1 MLRDHDQVVDRSEIH
16 PWVNASEN
24 WQDNQEMRQ
33 HDCNLQRCRQD
44 RKKTNPIKGEKI
56 MSMYNDSVQDEFT
69 ILNSDGEVVA
79 TGLQQALDLVQEID
93 GDYLVKGDAD
103 EFEITSFINGLVAN
117 DLNTLLELLDGHGY
131 RITWQ
136 DDSVD
141 HDDVD
146 DDSESIKDH
155 LDGLGIKTNQN

>member
-1 MLRDHDQVVDRSEIH
+1 
-16 PWVNASEN
+16 
-24 WQDNQEMRQ
+24 
-33 HDCNLQRCRQD
+33 
-44 RKKTNPIKGEKI
+44 
-56 MSMYNDSVQDEFT
+56 MSMYNDSVQEEFT
-69 ILNSDGEVVA
+69 ILNGDGEVVA
-79 TGLQQALDLVQEID
+79 TGVQQALDLVQEID

-146 DDSESIKDH
+146 DSESIRDH
-155 LDGLGIKTNQN
+155 LDGLGVKY

>member
-1 MLRDHDQVVDRSEIH
+1 
-16 PWVNASEN
+16 
-24 WQDNQEMRQ
+24 
-33 HDCNLQRCRQD
+33 
-44 RKKTNPIKGEKI
+44 

-79 TGLQQALDLVQEID
+79 SGIQQALDLVQEID
-93 GDYLVKGDAD
+93 GDYLVRGDAD

-141 HDDVD
+141 HDDID
-146 DDSESIKDH
+146 DDNESIKDH

>member
-1 MLRDHDQVVDRSEIH
+1 
-16 PWVNASEN
+16 
-24 WQDNQEMRQ
+24 
-33 HDCNLQRCRQD
+33 
-44 RKKTNPIKGEKI
+44 
-56 MSMYNDSVQDEFT
+56 MYNDSVQEEFT

-79 TGLQQALDLVQEID
+79 AGVQQALDLVQEID
-93 GDYLVKGDAD
+93 GDYLVRGDAD

-146 DDSESIKDH
+146 DSESIRDH
-155 LDGLGIKTNQN
+155 LDGLGVKY

>member
-1 MLRDHDQVVDRSEIH
+1 
-16 PWVNASEN
+16 
-24 WQDNQEMRQ
+24 
-33 HDCNLQRCRQD
+33 
-44 RKKTNPIKGEKI
+44 

-79 TGLQQALDLVQEID
+79 SGIQQALDLVQEID
-93 GDYLVKGDAD
+93 GDYLVRGDAD

-131 RITWQ
+131 RLTWQ

>member
-1 MLRDHDQVVDRSEIH
+1 
-16 PWVNASEN
+16 
-24 WQDNQEMRQ
+24 
-33 HDCNLQRCRQD
+33 
-44 RKKTNPIKGEKI
+44 
-56 MSMYNDSVQDEFT
+56 
-69 ILNSDGEVVA
+69 
-79 TGLQQALDLVQEID
+79 
-93 GDYLVKGDAD
+93 
-103 EFEITSFINGLVAN
+103 
-117 DLNTLLELLDGHGY
+117 LLELLDEHGY

>member
-1 MLRDHDQVVDRSEIH
+1 
-16 PWVNASEN
+16 
-24 WQDNQEMRQ
+24 
-33 HDCNLQRCRQD
+33 
-44 RKKTNPIKGEKI
+44 
-56 MSMYNDSVQDEFT
+56 MSMYNDSVQEEFT
-69 ILNSDGEVVA
+69 ILNGDGEVVA
-79 TGLQQALDLVQEID
+79 TGVQQALDLVQEID
-93 GDYLVKGDAD
+93 GDYLVRGDAD

-117 DLNTLLELLDGHGY
+117 DLNTLLELLDEHGY

>member
-1 MLRDHDQVVDRSEIH
+1 
-16 PWVNASEN
+16 
-24 WQDNQEMRQ
+24 
-33 HDCNLQRCRQD
+33 
-44 RKKTNPIKGEKI
+44 

-79 TGLQQALDLVQEID
+79 TGVQQALDLVQEID
-93 GDYLVKGDAD
+93 GDYLVRGDAD

-117 DLNTLLELLDGHGY
+117 DLNTLLELLDQHGY

>member
-1 MLRDHDQVVDRSEIH
+1 
-16 PWVNASEN
+16 
-24 WQDNQEMRQ
+24 
-33 HDCNLQRCRQD
+33 
-44 RKKTNPIKGEKI
+44 

-69 ILNSDGEVVA
+69 ILNGDGEVVA
-79 TGLQQALDLVQEID
+79 TGVQQALDLVQEID
-93 GDYLVKGDAD
+93 GDYLVRGDAD

-146 DDSESIKDH
+146 DSESIRDH
-155 LDGLGIKTNQN
+155 LDGLGVKY

>member
-1 MLRDHDQVVDRSEIH
+1 
-16 PWVNASEN
+16 
-24 WQDNQEMRQ
+24 
-33 HDCNLQRCRQD
+33 
-44 RKKTNPIKGEKI
+44 

-136 DDSVD
+136 DDSMD
-141 HDDVD
+141 HDDTD

-155 LDGLGIKTNQN
+155 LDGLGIKTNQS

>member
-1 MLRDHDQVVDRSEIH
+1 
-16 PWVNASEN
+16 
-24 WQDNQEMRQ
+24 
-33 HDCNLQRCRQD
+33 
-44 RKKTNPIKGEKI
+44 
-56 MSMYNDSVQDEFT
+56 MSMYNDSVQEEFT

-79 TGLQQALDLVQEID
+79 AGVQQALDLVQEID
-93 GDYLVKGDAD
+93 GDYLVRGDAD

-146 DDSESIKDH
+146 DSESIRDH
-155 LDGLGIKTNQN
+155 LDGLGVKY

>member
-1 MLRDHDQVVDRSEIH
+1 
-16 PWVNASEN
+16 
-24 WQDNQEMRQ
+24 
-33 HDCNLQRCRQD
+33 
-44 RKKTNPIKGEKI
+44 

-69 ILNSDGEVVA
+69 ILNGDGEVVA
-79 TGLQQALDLVQEID
+79 TGVQQALDLVQEID

-146 DDSESIKDH
+146 DDSESIRDH
-155 LDGLGIKTNQN
+155 LDGLGVKY

>member
-1 MLRDHDQVVDRSEIH
+1 
-16 PWVNASEN
+16 
-24 WQDNQEMRQ
+24 
-33 HDCNLQRCRQD
+33 
-44 RKKTNPIKGEKI
+44 

-79 TGLQQALDLVQEID
+79 SGIQQALDLVQEID
-93 GDYLVKGDAD
+93 GDYLVRGDAD

-146 DDSESIKDH
+146 DDSESIRDH

>member
-1 MLRDHDQVVDRSEIH
+1 
-16 PWVNASEN
+16 
-24 WQDNQEMRQ
+24 
-33 HDCNLQRCRQD
+33 
-44 RKKTNPIKGEKI
+44 
-56 MSMYNDSVQDEFT
+56 MSMYNDSVQEEFT
-69 ILNSDGEVVA
+69 ILNGDGEVVA
-79 TGLQQALDLVQEID
+79 TGVQQALDLVQEID
-93 GDYLVKGDAD
+93 GDYLVRGDAD

-146 DDSESIKDH
+146 DDSESIRDH
-155 LDGLGIKTNQN
+155 LDGLGVKY

>member
-1 MLRDHDQVVDRSEIH
+1 
-16 PWVNASEN
+16 
-24 WQDNQEMRQ
+24 
-33 HDCNLQRCRQD
+33 
-44 RKKTNPIKGEKI
+44 

-69 ILNSDGEVVA
+69 ILNSDREVVA

-93 GDYLVKGDAD
+93 GDYLVRGDAD

>member
-1 MLRDHDQVVDRSEIH
+1 
-16 PWVNASEN
+16 
-24 WQDNQEMRQ
+24 
-33 HDCNLQRCRQD
+33 
-44 RKKTNPIKGEKI
+44 
-56 MSMYNDSVQDEFT
+56 MYNDSVQDEFT

-79 TGLQQALDLVQEID
+79 SGIQQALDLVQEID
-93 GDYLVKGDAD
+93 GDYLVRGDAD

-141 HDDVD
+141 HDDMD
-146 DDSESIKDH
+146 DDNESIKDH

>member
-1 MLRDHDQVVDRSEIH
+1 
-16 PWVNASEN
+16 
-24 WQDNQEMRQ
+24 
-33 HDCNLQRCRQD
+33 
-44 RKKTNPIKGEKI
+44 
-56 MSMYNDSVQDEFT
+56 MSIYNDSVQDEFT

>member
-1 MLRDHDQVVDRSEIH
+1 
-16 PWVNASEN
+16 
-24 WQDNQEMRQ
+24 
-33 HDCNLQRCRQD
+33 
-44 RKKTNPIKGEKI
+44 

-79 TGLQQALDLVQEID
+79 SGIQQALDLVQEID
-93 GDYLVKGDAD
+93 GDYLVRGDAD

-136 DDSVD
+136 DDSVE
-141 HDDVD
+141 HDDMD
-146 DDSESIKDH
+146 DDNESIKDH
-155 LDGLGIKTNQN
+155 LDGLGIKTNQD

>member
-1 MLRDHDQVVDRSEIH
+1 
-16 PWVNASEN
+16 
-24 WQDNQEMRQ
+24 
-33 HDCNLQRCRQD
+33 
-44 RKKTNPIKGEKI
+44 
-56 MSMYNDSVQDEFT
+56 MSMYNDSVQEEFT

>member
-1 MLRDHDQVVDRSEIH
+1 
-16 PWVNASEN
+16 
-24 WQDNQEMRQ
+24 
-33 HDCNLQRCRQD
+33 
-44 RKKTNPIKGEKI
+44 
-56 MSMYNDSVQDEFT
+56 MSMYNDSVQEEFT

-79 TGLQQALDLVQEID
+79 TGVQQALDLVQEID
-93 GDYLVKGDAD
+93 GDYLVRGDAD

-146 DDSESIKDH
+146 DDSESIRDH
-155 LDGLGIKTNQN
+155 LDGLGVKY

>member
-1 MLRDHDQVVDRSEIH
+1 
-16 PWVNASEN
+16 
-24 WQDNQEMRQ
+24 
-33 HDCNLQRCRQD
+33 
-44 RKKTNPIKGEKI
+44 

-141 HDDVD
+141 HDDMD
-146 DDSESIKDH
+146 DDGESIKDH

>member
-1 MLRDHDQVVDRSEIH
+1 
-16 PWVNASEN
+16 
-24 WQDNQEMRQ
+24 
-33 HDCNLQRCRQD
+33 
-44 RKKTNPIKGEKI
+44 
-56 MSMYNDSVQDEFT
+56 MYNDSVQDEFT

-79 TGLQQALDLVQEID
+79 SGIQQALDLVQEID
-93 GDYLVKGDAD
+93 GDYLVRGDAD

-141 HDDVD
+141 HDDID
-146 DDSESIKDH
+146 DDNESIKDH

>member
-1 MLRDHDQVVDRSEIH
+1 
-16 PWVNASEN
+16 
-24 WQDNQEMRQ
+24 
-33 HDCNLQRCRQD
+33 
-44 RKKTNPIKGEKI
+44 
-56 MSMYNDSVQDEFT
+56 MSMYNDSVQEEFT
-69 ILNSDGEVVA
+69 ILNGDGEVVA

>member
-1 MLRDHDQVVDRSEIH
+1 
-16 PWVNASEN
+16 
-24 WQDNQEMRQ
+24 
-33 HDCNLQRCRQD
+33 
-44 RKKTNPIKGEKI
+44 

-131 RITWQ
+131 RITWR

>member
-1 MLRDHDQVVDRSEIH
+1 
-16 PWVNASEN
+16 
-24 WQDNQEMRQ
+24 
-33 HDCNLQRCRQD
+33 
-44 RKKTNPIKGEKI
+44 
-56 MSMYNDSVQDEFT
+56 MSMYNDSVQEEFT
-69 ILNSDGEVVA
+69 ILNGDGEVVA

-93 GDYLVKGDAD
+93 GDYLVRGDAD

>member
-1 MLRDHDQVVDRSEIH
+1 
-16 PWVNASEN
+16 
-24 WQDNQEMRQ
+24 
-33 HDCNLQRCRQD
+33 
-44 RKKTNPIKGEKI
+44 

-146 DDSESIKDH
+146 DSESIKDH

>member
-1 MLRDHDQVVDRSEIH
+1 
-16 PWVNASEN
+16 
-24 WQDNQEMRQ
+24 
-33 HDCNLQRCRQD
+33 
-44 RKKTNPIKGEKI
+44 

-117 DLNTLLELLDGHGY
+117 NLNTLLELLDGHGY

>member
-1 MLRDHDQVVDRSEIH
+1 
-16 PWVNASEN
+16 
-24 WQDNQEMRQ
+24 
-33 HDCNLQRCRQD
+33 
-44 RKKTNPIKGEKI
+44 

-79 TGLQQALDLVQEID
+79 SGIQQALDLVQEID
-93 GDYLVKGDAD
+93 GDYLVRGDAD

-141 HDDVD
+141 HDDMD
-146 DDSESIKDH
+146 DDNESIKDH

>member
-1 MLRDHDQVVDRSEIH
+1 
-16 PWVNASEN
+16 
-24 WQDNQEMRQ
+24 
-33 HDCNLQRCRQD
+33 
-44 RKKTNPIKGEKI
+44 

-146 DDSESIKDH
+146 DSESIRDH
-155 LDGLGIKTNQN
+155 LDGLGIKTNQG